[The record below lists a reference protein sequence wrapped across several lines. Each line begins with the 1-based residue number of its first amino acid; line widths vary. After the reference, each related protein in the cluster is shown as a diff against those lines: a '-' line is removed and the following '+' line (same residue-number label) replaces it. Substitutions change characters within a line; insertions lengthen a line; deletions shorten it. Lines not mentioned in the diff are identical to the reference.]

1 MAKLADAL
9 DSKSSEGHPSCG
21 FESHLRHQ
29 PREAGGI
36 NVSRIKNLILS
47 CLLIQAIL
55 PSLAKAQSIEESIAE
70 AVLAAPA
77 SLRNGA
83 TVIVRDPRGIPK
95 VVRQGTNTL
104 VCEPDGPQSGF
115 AVECYHE
122 SFKPVMDW
130 TYKRLAEGVRSFAE
144 MFADGGPDV
153 NIAPGSMQYALVGPS
168 REQAVQRMQIK
179 VPYATSEST
188 GLSTTERPNGPW
200 LMWAGTAA
208 AHIMFEKR
216 PPGVPFDYP
225 GQ

>member
-1 MAKLADAL
+1 MDEMLFMIYGVSDCPHCLWACGDLMEANLSYVFVNL
-9 DSKSSEGHPSCG
+9 D
-21 FESHLRHQ
+21 F
-29 PREAGGI
+29 
-36 NVSRIKNLILS
+36 
-47 CLLIQAIL
+47 
-55 PSLAKAQSIEESIAE
+55 AQ
-70 AVLAAPA
+70 
-77 SLRNGA
+77 G
-83 TVIVRDPRGIPK
+83 
-95 VVRQGTNTL
+95 
-104 VCEPDGPQSGF
+104 
-115 AVECYHE
+115 YHE